1 MSGRSIARQ
10 SLRRCV
16 PGLLPNLGLFVVGLT
31 GGAVAVE
38 QIFDIPGLGRT
49 TLQAALAQDL
59 PVLQAGTLALVLL
72 AATAGLLLRLGARLL
87 IGPALRDGALPSLH
101 GAATNRPTPTR
112 RPLLYAATLLGV
124 IGLGLPRDPLALDT
138 AARLQPPPG
147 HTRSAPTPWA
157 ETSSPASPT
166 ARSTPSHSPSRSAPP
181 PC

>member
-1 MSGRSIARQ
+1 MGGRSIARQ

-72 AATAGLLLRLGARLL
+72 AATAGLLVRLGARLL
-87 IGPALRDGALPSLH
+87 IGPALRDGALP
-101 GAATNRPTPTR
+101 
-112 RPLLYAATLLGV
+112 
-124 IGLGLPRDPLALDT
+124 
-138 AARLQPPPG
+138 
-147 HTRSAPTPWA
+147 RS
-157 ETSSPASPT
+157 T
-166 ARSTPSHSPSRSAPP
+166 ARQRTGPRPREGLSSTPPLCSA
-181 PC
+181 